1 MTSRRWVMA
10 ALVAALAAPLAAALV
25 AALPAVTSGQTGP
38 PAIDTTIGAQVISV
52 GDQIAV
58 TVTVTHAPGT
68 DVLWPDPIDVGPF
81 ELLAS
86 RAIAADPGETP
97 LTSRLELTVTAFEL
111 GELSIPPIEV
121 QIVDAGGGATTL
133 STAAAVVSVESVG
146 RDESGEIRDIRGPL
160 AIPFDPLTL
169 LPWLAGL
176 ALLAAGGYWL
186 YRRYRGRRRPELP
199 AVAAPVRPA
208 HEVAYES
215 LAALEASGLLELG
228 EIKTYHIRI
237 SDIMRIYAEDRFGVD
252 AMEMTTGELA
262 GQLHRVGVG
271 RGVVADFRALL
282 ERCDLVKFAKF
293 RPAAAA
299 CRDLAP
305 LARRLVDVTTAAAPA
320 PAAAAEAVA

>member
-1 MTSRRWVMA
+1 MTSRRWVVTA
-10 ALVAALAAPLAAALV
+10 LAAALV
-25 AALPAVTSGQTGP
+25 TALAAALPAVTSGQTGL
-38 PAIDTTIGAQVISV
+38 PAIDTTVGAQVISV

-58 TVTVTHAPGT
+58 TVTVTHAPET
-68 DVLWPDPIDVGPF
+68 EVVWPDPIDVGPF

-86 RAIAADPGETP
+86 QAVAPDPGETP

-111 GELSIPPIEV
+111 GELSIPPIEAQV
-121 QIVDAGGGATTL
+121 VDAGGAATTL
-133 STAAAVVSVESVG
+133 STSAAVVSVESVG

-160 AIPFDPLTL
+160 AIPFDPRTL

-186 YRRYRGRRRPELP
+186 YRRYRGRRRPEQP
-199 AVAAPVRPA
+199 AAVAPARPA

-237 SDIMRIYAEDRFGVD
+237 SDIMRVYAEGRFGVD

-262 GQLHRVGVG
+262 EHLHRVGAG

-293 RPAAAA
+293 RPDAAA

-305 LARRLVDVTTAAAPA
+305 LGRRLVDVTTPAAPA

>member
-1 MTSRRWVMA
+1 MTSRRWVVTALAA
-10 ALVAALAAPLAAALV
+10 ALVTALV

-68 DVLWPDPIDVGPF
+68 EVRWPDPIDVGPF

-86 RAIAADPGETP
+86 QAVAPDPSETP

-111 GELSIPPIEV
+111 GELSIPPIEAQV
-121 QIVDAGGGATTL
+121 VDAGGAATTL
-133 STAAAVVSVESVG
+133 STSAAVVSVESVG

-160 AIPFDPLTL
+160 AIPFDPRTL

-176 ALLAAGGYWL
+176 AALAGVGYWL
-186 YRRYRGRRRPELP
+186 YRRYRGRRRPEQP
-199 AVAAPVRPA
+199 AAVAPARPA

-237 SDIMRIYAEDRFGVD
+237 SDIMRVYAEGRFGVD

-262 GQLHRVGVG
+262 EHLHRVGAG
-271 RGVVADFRALL
+271 RGVVADFRGLL
-282 ERCDLVKFAKF
+282 DRCDLVKFAKF
-293 RPAAAA
+293 RPDAAA

-305 LARRLVDVTTAAAPA
+305 LGRRLVDVTTPAAPA